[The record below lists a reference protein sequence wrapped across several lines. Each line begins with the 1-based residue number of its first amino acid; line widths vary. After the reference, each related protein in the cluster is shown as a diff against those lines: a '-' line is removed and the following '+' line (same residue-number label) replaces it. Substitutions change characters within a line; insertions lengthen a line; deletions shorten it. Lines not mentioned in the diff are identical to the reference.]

1 MLDSSATVPLSVAS
15 RDQIVNHSSAL
26 LVPGDILPDEVF
38 ADLRTDHAGEVG
50 AVCIYQGVL
59 QFARDPVLR
68 AFAEHH
74 LVTEQKHLLLIAGWL
89 PRAEYSRL
97 LHLWRLAGF
106 LTGALPALFGP
117 KAVYATIEAVETTVV
132 VTTTIY
138 VAPIR
143 YVVQLGDTLF
153 GIAETNRLDMRVLM
167 EMNGISDPDRVEAGQ
182 ELIFPPA
189 NGFIPVA
196 PSTTMKP

>member
-1 MLDSSATVPLSVAS
+1 MLTLEVAVSTMTVNSP
-15 RDQIVNHSSAL
+15 I
-26 LVPGDILPDEVF
+26 
-38 ADLRTDHAGEVG
+38 
-50 AVCIYQGVL
+50 
-59 QFARDPVLR
+59 
-68 AFAEHH
+68 
-74 LVTEQKHLLLIAGWL
+74 
-89 PRAEYSRL
+89 SRL
-97 LHLWRLAGF
+97 ISLSMFLAGN
-106 LTGALPALFGP
+106 LRKSLF
-117 KAVYATIEAVETTVV
+117 AVTIVSGLLSLFFAQRGVDTPPPTIEAVETTVV

-182 ELIFPPA
+182 EVVFPPA

>member
-1 MLDSSATVPLSVAS
+1 MLTLEVVVSTMTTNSAV
-15 RDQIVNHSSAL
+15 
-26 LVPGDILPDEVF
+26 
-38 ADLRTDHAGEVG
+38 
-50 AVCIYQGVL
+50 
-59 QFARDPVLR
+59 
-68 AFAEHH
+68 
-74 LVTEQKHLLLIAGWL
+74 
-89 PRAEYSRL
+89 SRL
-97 LHLWRLAGF
+97 ISIRMFLAGN
-106 LTGALPALFGP
+106 LRKSLLAVTVVSGLLSLFFAQRGIEP
-117 KAVYATIEAVETTVV
+117 PPPTTIAPVETTVV

-167 EMNGISDPDRVEAGQ
+167 EMNGITDPDRVEAGQ
-182 ELIFPPA
+182 ELVFPPA

>member
-1 MLDSSATVPLSVAS
+1 M
-15 RDQIVNHSSAL
+15 
-26 LVPGDILPDEVF
+26 F
-38 ADLRTDHAGEVG
+38 
-50 AVCIYQGVL
+50 
-59 QFARDPVLR
+59 
-68 AFAEHH
+68 
-74 LVTEQKHLLLIAGWL
+74 
-89 PRAEYSRL
+89 
-97 LHLWRLAGF
+97 LAGN
-106 LTGALPALFGP
+106 LRKSLF
-117 KAVYATIEAVETTVV
+117 AVTIVSGLLSLFFAQRGVDTPPPTIEAVETTVV

-167 EMNGISDPDRVEAGQ
+167 ETNGISDPDRVEAGQ

>member
-1 MLDSSATVPLSVAS
+1 MLTLEVAVSTMTVNS
-15 RDQIVNHSSAL
+15 
-26 LVPGDILPDEVF
+26 
-38 ADLRTDHAGEVG
+38 
-50 AVCIYQGVL
+50 
-59 QFARDPVLR
+59 
-68 AFAEHH
+68 
-74 LVTEQKHLLLIAGWL
+74 LIA
-89 PRAEYSRL
+89 RL
-97 LHLWRLAGF
+97 ISVSMFLAGN
-106 LTGALPALFGP
+106 LRKSLF
-117 KAVYATIEAVETTVV
+117 AVTIVSGLLSLFFAQRGVDTPPPTIEAVETTVV

-182 ELIFPPA
+182 ELVFPPA

>member
-1 MLDSSATVPLSVAS
+1 MLTLEVVVSTMTTNSA
-15 RDQIVNHSSAL
+15 I
-26 LVPGDILPDEVF
+26 
-38 ADLRTDHAGEVG
+38 
-50 AVCIYQGVL
+50 
-59 QFARDPVLR
+59 
-68 AFAEHH
+68 
-74 LVTEQKHLLLIAGWL
+74 
-89 PRAEYSRL
+89 SRL
-97 LHLWRLAGF
+97 ISIRMFLAGN
-106 LTGALPALFGP
+106 LRKSLLAVTVVSGLLSLFFAQRGIEPPPP
-117 KAVYATIEAVETTVV
+117 KTIAPVETTVV

-167 EMNGISDPDRVEAGQ
+167 EMNGITDPDRVEAGQ
-182 ELIFPPA
+182 ELVFPPA

>member
-1 MLDSSATVPLSVAS
+1 M
-15 RDQIVNHSSAL
+15 
-26 LVPGDILPDEVF
+26 F
-38 ADLRTDHAGEVG
+38 
-50 AVCIYQGVL
+50 
-59 QFARDPVLR
+59 
-68 AFAEHH
+68 
-74 LVTEQKHLLLIAGWL
+74 
-89 PRAEYSRL
+89 
-97 LHLWRLAGF
+97 LAGN
-106 LTGALPALFGP
+106 LRKLLF
-117 KAVYATIEAVETTVV
+117 AVTIVSGLLSLFFAQRGVDTPPPTTIEAVETTVV

>member
-1 MLDSSATVPLSVAS
+1 MLTLEVAVSTMTVNS
-15 RDQIVNHSSAL
+15 
-26 LVPGDILPDEVF
+26 
-38 ADLRTDHAGEVG
+38 
-50 AVCIYQGVL
+50 
-59 QFARDPVLR
+59 
-68 AFAEHH
+68 
-74 LVTEQKHLLLIAGWL
+74 LIA
-89 PRAEYSRL
+89 RL
-97 LHLWRLAGF
+97 ISVSMFLAGN
-106 LTGALPALFGP
+106 LRKSLF
-117 KAVYATIEAVETTVV
+117 AVTIVSGLLSLFFAQRGVDTPPPTIEAVETTVV

-167 EMNGISDPDRVEAGQ
+167 ETNGISDPDRVEAGQ

>member
-1 MLDSSATVPLSVAS
+1 MLTLEVAVSTMTVNS
-15 RDQIVNHSSAL
+15 
-26 LVPGDILPDEVF
+26 
-38 ADLRTDHAGEVG
+38 
-50 AVCIYQGVL
+50 
-59 QFARDPVLR
+59 
-68 AFAEHH
+68 
-74 LVTEQKHLLLIAGWL
+74 LIA
-89 PRAEYSRL
+89 RL
-97 LHLWRLAGF
+97 ISLSMFLAGN
-106 LTGALPALFGP
+106 LRKSLF
-117 KAVYATIEAVETTVV
+117 AVTIVSGLLSLFFAQRGVDTPPPTIEAVETTVV

>member
-1 MLDSSATVPLSVAS
+1 MLTLEVAVSTMTVNS
-15 RDQIVNHSSAL
+15 
-26 LVPGDILPDEVF
+26 
-38 ADLRTDHAGEVG
+38 
-50 AVCIYQGVL
+50 
-59 QFARDPVLR
+59 
-68 AFAEHH
+68 
-74 LVTEQKHLLLIAGWL
+74 LI
-89 PRAEYSRL
+89 SRL
-97 LHLWRLAGF
+97 ISLSMFLAGN
-106 LTGALPALFGP
+106 LRKSLF
-117 KAVYATIEAVETTVV
+117 AVTIVSGLLSLFFAQRGVDTPPPTIEAVETTVV

>member
-1 MLDSSATVPLSVAS
+1 MLTLEVAVSTMTVNS
-15 RDQIVNHSSAL
+15 
-26 LVPGDILPDEVF
+26 
-38 ADLRTDHAGEVG
+38 
-50 AVCIYQGVL
+50 
-59 QFARDPVLR
+59 
-68 AFAEHH
+68 
-74 LVTEQKHLLLIAGWL
+74 LIA
-89 PRAEYSRL
+89 RL
-97 LHLWRLAGF
+97 ISVSMFLAGN
-106 LTGALPALFGP
+106 LRKSLF
-117 KAVYATIEAVETTVV
+117 AVTIVSGLLSLFFAQRGVYTPSPTIEAVETTVV

>member
-1 MLDSSATVPLSVAS
+1 MFLVGNLRKSLLAVTVVSGLLS
-15 RDQIVNHSSAL
+15 L
-26 LVPGDILPDEVF
+26 FF
-38 ADLRTDHAGEVG
+38 AQRGIET
-50 AVCIYQGVL
+50 
-59 QFARDPVLR
+59 PPP
-68 AFAEHH
+68 
-74 LVTEQKHLLLIAGWL
+74 TTIA
-89 PRAEYSRL
+89 P
-97 LHLWRLAGF
+97 
-106 LTGALPALFGP
+106 
-117 KAVYATIEAVETTVV
+117 VETTVV

-167 EMNGISDPDRVEAGQ
+167 EMNGITDPDRVEAGQ
-182 ELIFPPA
+182 ELVFPPA

>member
-1 MLDSSATVPLSVAS
+1 M
-15 RDQIVNHSSAL
+15 
-26 LVPGDILPDEVF
+26 F
-38 ADLRTDHAGEVG
+38 
-50 AVCIYQGVL
+50 
-59 QFARDPVLR
+59 
-68 AFAEHH
+68 
-74 LVTEQKHLLLIAGWL
+74 
-89 PRAEYSRL
+89 
-97 LHLWRLAGF
+97 LAGN
-106 LTGALPALFGP
+106 LRKSLF
-117 KAVYATIEAVETTVV
+117 AVTIVSGLLSLFFAQRGVDTPPPTIEAVETTVI

>member
-1 MLDSSATVPLSVAS
+1 MLTLEVAVSTMTVTS
-15 RDQIVNHSSAL
+15 
-26 LVPGDILPDEVF
+26 
-38 ADLRTDHAGEVG
+38 
-50 AVCIYQGVL
+50 
-59 QFARDPVLR
+59 
-68 AFAEHH
+68 
-74 LVTEQKHLLLIAGWL
+74 LIA
-89 PRAEYSRL
+89 RL
-97 LHLWRLAGF
+97 ISVSMFLAGN
-106 LTGALPALFGP
+106 LRKSLF
-117 KAVYATIEAVETTVV
+117 AVTIVSGLLSLFFAQRGVDTPPPTIEAVETTVV

>member
-1 MLDSSATVPLSVAS
+1 MLTLEVAVSTMTVNS
-15 RDQIVNHSSAL
+15 
-26 LVPGDILPDEVF
+26 
-38 ADLRTDHAGEVG
+38 
-50 AVCIYQGVL
+50 
-59 QFARDPVLR
+59 
-68 AFAEHH
+68 
-74 LVTEQKHLLLIAGWL
+74 LIA
-89 PRAEYSRL
+89 RL
-97 LHLWRLAGF
+97 ISVSMFLAGN
-106 LTGALPALFGP
+106 LRKSLF
-117 KAVYATIEAVETTVV
+117 AVTIVSGLLSLFFAQRGVDTPPPTIEAVETTVI

>member
-1 MLDSSATVPLSVAS
+1 MLTREVAVSTMTVNS
-15 RDQIVNHSSAL
+15 
-26 LVPGDILPDEVF
+26 
-38 ADLRTDHAGEVG
+38 
-50 AVCIYQGVL
+50 
-59 QFARDPVLR
+59 
-68 AFAEHH
+68 
-74 LVTEQKHLLLIAGWL
+74 LIA
-89 PRAEYSRL
+89 RL
-97 LHLWRLAGF
+97 ISVSMFLAGH
-106 LTGALPALFGP
+106 LRKSLF
-117 KAVYATIEAVETTVV
+117 AVTIVSGLLSLFFAQRGVDTPPPTIEAVETTVV

>member
-1 MLDSSATVPLSVAS
+1 MLTLEVAVSTMTVNS
-15 RDQIVNHSSAL
+15 
-26 LVPGDILPDEVF
+26 
-38 ADLRTDHAGEVG
+38 
-50 AVCIYQGVL
+50 
-59 QFARDPVLR
+59 
-68 AFAEHH
+68 
-74 LVTEQKHLLLIAGWL
+74 LIA
-89 PRAEYSRL
+89 RL
-97 LHLWRLAGF
+97 ISVSMFLADN
-106 LTGALPALFGP
+106 LRKSLF
-117 KAVYATIEAVETTVV
+117 AVTIVSGLLSLFFAQRGVDTPPPTIEAVETTVV